1 MGCGLRLR
9 LLDQVPNR
17 RVCTGV
23 SHQKPISFSLPST
36 SPARARILKD
46 DMWHKL
52 RHWNGFGT
60 TGENTRY
67 ELYCRRT
74 DVGSTQAFCPGKRN
88 QYASYVL
95 TGGIYTPMTV
105 IVTCAAADMSSAAV
119 DSASVVTV
127 PYGSDYEEIM
137 DAFGQAADKAVA
149 AEQPAYVQF
158 KHDSL

>member
-9 LLDQVPNR
+9 LLAQVLNR
-17 RVCTGV
+17 RVYTGV
-23 SHQKPISFSLPST
+23 SHRKPISFSLPNT

-46 DMWHKL
+46 DMRHKL

-88 QYASYVL
+88 QYASCV
-95 TGGIYTPMTV
+95 
-105 IVTCAAADMSSAAV
+105 
-119 DSASVVTV
+119 
-127 PYGSDYEEIM
+127 
-137 DAFGQAADKAVA
+137 K
-149 AEQPAYVQF
+149 
-158 KHDSL
+158 K